1 MISSAACRLGARA
14 FRLLSTRPVSTRPIL
29 VVGSVNADIVVQV
42 DRLPA
47 AGETTL
53 SSDPQARV
61 IPGGKGANQ
70 AVAAA
75 RLAGPSQ
82 LVQFVCQLGNDGHA
96 AMLEAALEGNGLDLS
111 GAGRVDSPSGQG
123 LVFLQPDGALSSVV
137 VAGSNAAWP
146 AQAIAQMPGLEARV
160 RSAAAVMLQREVPE
174 HVNAA
179 VAAAAASAGVPVLQ
193 DVGGED
199 RPIASELL
207 PLLSYLLPNE
217 TELARLSGM
226 PTGTE
231 AEVLGAARALQARG
245 ARAVLVTL
253 GANGALLLTE
263 DGDIVRQPP
272 CAVPGGAVV
281 DETGAG
287 DSFRAAFCVALV
299 EGRRPSEALAL
310 AAAAGAIAV
319 SRLGAIPS
327 LPRRE
332 EADALASRLAT
343 PAAATAAAP
352 SGSASSG
359 AASSGAVQPLPLVSR
374 EPGAE
379 ALAGGHAAGA
389 MRLDELRFASRLNSM
404 KDRRDLCTD
413 AAHTNDVLGWVARQ
427 GGVRGLT
434 HVDFNYPQ
442 HLEAAGVSVEA
453 ARGALAAAGL
463 GAGAICLRYP
473 PKFRLGAM
481 THPDPALRAEAVAL
495 TVAAGRCG
503 GQLGADELVVWSAYC
518 GYDYALQVDYDAL
531 WERVVHSFQAV
542 CDALP
547 ETKVSLEFKPTDE
560 NTRFFAVPSTGA
572 ALQLVSDVG
581 RANMGLT
588 LDIGHCLMAGE
599 NPAQS
604 VAMVGGRGKLFGV
617 QCNDGYG
624 RLGAEDGLMFGSV
637 NPRMALEFCTWL
649 QKTAYRGHIYFD
661 TFPGV
666 VDPVAECEYNI
677 QRFKALWAQA
687 EQLRAAGMDGCLARH
702 DALASLELQD
712 QIRG

>member
-1 MISSAACRLGARA
+1 
-14 FRLLSTRPVSTRPIL
+14 
-29 VVGSVNADIVVQV
+29 
-42 DRLPA
+42 
-47 AGETTL
+47 
-53 SSDPQARV
+53 
-61 IPGGKGANQ
+61 
-70 AVAAA
+70 
-75 RLAGPSQ
+75 
-82 LVQFVCQLGNDGHA
+82 
-96 AMLEAALEGNGLDLS
+96 
-111 GAGRVDSPSGQG
+111 
-123 LVFLQPDGALSSVV
+123 
-137 VAGSNAAWP
+137 
-146 AQAIAQMPGLEARV
+146 
-160 RSAAAVMLQREVPE
+160 
-174 HVNAA
+174 
-179 VAAAAASAGVPVLQ
+179 
-193 DVGGED
+193 
-199 RPIASELL
+199 
-207 PLLSYLLPNE
+207 
-217 TELARLSGM
+217 
-226 PTGTE
+226 
-231 AEVLGAARALQARG
+231 
-245 ARAVLVTL
+245 
-253 GANGALLLTE
+253 
-263 DGDIVRQPP
+263 
-272 CAVPGGAVV
+272 
-281 DETGAG
+281 
-287 DSFRAAFCVALV
+287 
-299 EGRRPSEALAL
+299 
-310 AAAAGAIAV
+310 
-319 SRLGAIPS
+319 
-327 LPRRE
+327 
-332 EADALASRLAT
+332 
-343 PAAATAAAP
+343 
-352 SGSASSG
+352 
-359 AASSGAVQPLPLVSR
+359 
-374 EPGAE
+374 
-379 ALAGGHAAGA
+379 

-637 NPRMALEFCTWL
+637 HSNLALEFVRWL
-649 QKTAYRGHIYFD
+649 QKVRFDGHIYFD
-661 TFPGV
+661 TFPRNE
-666 VDPVAECEYNI
+666 DPVREAKYNI
-677 QRFKALWAQA
+677 RRVKALWKQA
-687 EQLRAAGMDGCLARH
+687 SRLTAAGLDTHLAKH
-702 DALASLELQD
+702 DAMGALELME
-712 QIRG
+712 RMESERL

>member
-1 MISSAACRLGARA
+1 M
-14 FRLLSTRPVSTRPIL
+14 
-29 VVGSVNADIVVQV
+29 
-42 DRLPA
+42 
-47 AGETTL
+47 
-53 SSDPQARV
+53 RV
-61 IPGGKGANQ
+61 
-70 AVAAA
+70 
-75 RLAGPSQ
+75 
-82 LVQFVCQLGNDGHA
+82 
-96 AMLEAALEGNGLDLS
+96 
-111 GAGRVDSPSGQG
+111 
-123 LVFLQPDGALSSVV
+123 
-137 VAGSNAAWP
+137 
-146 AQAIAQMPGLEARV
+146 
-160 RSAAAVMLQREVPE
+160 
-174 HVNAA
+174 
-179 VAAAAASAGVPVLQ
+179 
-193 DVGGED
+193 
-199 RPIASELL
+199 
-207 PLLSYLLPNE
+207 
-217 TELARLSGM
+217 
-226 PTGTE
+226 
-231 AEVLGAARALQARG
+231 
-245 ARAVLVTL
+245 
-253 GANGALLLTE
+253 
-263 DGDIVRQPP
+263 
-272 CAVPGGAVV
+272 
-281 DETGAG
+281 
-287 DSFRAAFCVALV
+287 
-299 EGRRPSEALAL
+299 
-310 AAAAGAIAV
+310 
-319 SRLGAIPS
+319 
-327 LPRRE
+327 
-332 EADALASRLAT
+332 
-343 PAAATAAAP
+343 
-352 SGSASSG
+352 
-359 AASSGAVQPLPLVSR
+359 
-374 EPGAE
+374 
-379 ALAGGHAAGA
+379 
-389 MRLDELRFASRLNSM
+389 DELRFASRLNSM

-413 AAHTNDVLGWVARQ
+413 AAHSNDVLGWVARQ

-463 GAGAICLRYP
+463 GVGAICLRYP

-560 NTRFFAVPSTGA
+560 NTRFFAVPSSGA

-687 EQLRAAGMDGCLARH
+687 EQLFPPCAKFIRFTNIGPLRPRSNAHQGRAHTSSYTRLPK
-702 DALASLELQD
+702 
-712 QIRG
+712 

>member
-1 MISSAACRLGARA
+1 
-14 FRLLSTRPVSTRPIL
+14 
-29 VVGSVNADIVVQV
+29 
-42 DRLPA
+42 
-47 AGETTL
+47 
-53 SSDPQARV
+53 
-61 IPGGKGANQ
+61 
-70 AVAAA
+70 
-75 RLAGPSQ
+75 
-82 LVQFVCQLGNDGHA
+82 
-96 AMLEAALEGNGLDLS
+96 
-111 GAGRVDSPSGQG
+111 
-123 LVFLQPDGALSSVV
+123 
-137 VAGSNAAWP
+137 
-146 AQAIAQMPGLEARV
+146 
-160 RSAAAVMLQREVPE
+160 
-174 HVNAA
+174 
-179 VAAAAASAGVPVLQ
+179 
-193 DVGGED
+193 
-199 RPIASELL
+199 
-207 PLLSYLLPNE
+207 
-217 TELARLSGM
+217 M

-253 GANGALLLTE
+253 GAEGALLLTE
-263 DGDIVRQPP
+263 DGDILRQQP

-299 EGRRPSEALAL
+299 EGRPLPEALAL

-327 LPRRE
+327 LPRRA

-343 PAAATAAAP
+343 PVVTPDASPDAASNAAAVPGTGANHAAVQQWSLFNHGPRAAAMRLELEEE
-352 SGSASSG
+352 AS
-359 AASSGAVQPLPLVSR
+359 
-374 EPGAE
+374 
-379 ALAGGHAAGA
+379 AGGHAAGA

-434 HVDFNYPQ
+434 HVDLNYPQ
-442 HLEAAGVSVEA
+442 HLDAAGVSVEA
-453 ARGALAAAGL
+453 ARSALKAAGL
-463 GAGAICLRYP
+463 LAGAVCLRYP

-481 THPDPALRAEAVAL
+481 THPDAALRAEAVAL

-560 NTRFFAVPSTGA
+560 NTRFFAVPSSGA

-677 QRFKALWAQA
+677 QRFKALWVQA
-687 EQLRAAGMDGCLARH
+687 ERLRAAGMDDCLARH
-702 DALASLELQD
+702 DALASLKLQD
-712 QIRG
+712 SIRS

>member
-1 MISSAACRLGARA
+1 
-14 FRLLSTRPVSTRPIL
+14 
-29 VVGSVNADIVVQV
+29 
-42 DRLPA
+42 
-47 AGETTL
+47 
-53 SSDPQARV
+53 
-61 IPGGKGANQ
+61 
-70 AVAAA
+70 
-75 RLAGPSQ
+75 
-82 LVQFVCQLGNDGHA
+82 
-96 AMLEAALEGNGLDLS
+96 
-111 GAGRVDSPSGQG
+111 
-123 LVFLQPDGALSSVV
+123 
-137 VAGSNAAWP
+137 
-146 AQAIAQMPGLEARV
+146 
-160 RSAAAVMLQREVPE
+160 
-174 HVNAA
+174 
-179 VAAAAASAGVPVLQ
+179 
-193 DVGGED
+193 
-199 RPIASELL
+199 
-207 PLLSYLLPNE
+207 
-217 TELARLSGM
+217 M

-231 AEVLGAARALQARG
+231 AEVLGAAQALQARG

-263 DGDIVRQPP
+263 DGNIVRQPP

-299 EGRRPSEALAL
+299 EGRPPSEALAL

-327 LPRRE
+327 LPRRA
-332 EADALASRLAT
+332 EADALASRLGPPAAT
-343 PAAATAAAP
+343 PAATPAA
-352 SGSASSG
+352 ASSG
-359 AASSGAVQPLPLVSR
+359 AASSGAVQPRPLVSR

-560 NTRFFAVPSTGA
+560 NTRFFAVPSSGA

>member
-1 MISSAACRLGARA
+1 
-14 FRLLSTRPVSTRPIL
+14 
-29 VVGSVNADIVVQV
+29 
-42 DRLPA
+42 
-47 AGETTL
+47 
-53 SSDPQARV
+53 
-61 IPGGKGANQ
+61 
-70 AVAAA
+70 
-75 RLAGPSQ
+75 
-82 LVQFVCQLGNDGHA
+82 
-96 AMLEAALEGNGLDLS
+96 
-111 GAGRVDSPSGQG
+111 
-123 LVFLQPDGALSSVV
+123 
-137 VAGSNAAWP
+137 
-146 AQAIAQMPGLEARV
+146 
-160 RSAAAVMLQREVPE
+160 
-174 HVNAA
+174 
-179 VAAAAASAGVPVLQ
+179 
-193 DVGGED
+193 
-199 RPIASELL
+199 
-207 PLLSYLLPNE
+207 
-217 TELARLSGM
+217 M

-245 ARAVLVTL
+245 ARGVLVTL
-253 GANGALLLTE
+253 GADGALLLTE
-263 DGDIVRQPP
+263 DGDILRQPP

-299 EGRRPSEALAL
+299 EGRPLPEALAL

-327 LPRRE
+327 LPRRA
-332 EADALASRLAT
+332 EADALASDLAT
-343 PAAATAAAP
+343 LDAAADATPDATADATKEGPKKGWSLFGQPDVAAVPVDATADAAAVP
-352 SGSASSG
+352 DMG
-359 AASSGAVQPLPLVSR
+359 AAQWSLFNHGPRAAALRL
-374 EPGAE
+374 ELEEE
-379 ALAGGHAAGA
+379 ASTGGHVAGA

-404 KDRRDLCTD
+404 KDRRELCTD

-434 HVDFNYPQ
+434 HVDLNYPQ
-442 HLEAAGVSVEA
+442 HLDAAGVSVEA
-453 ARGALAAAGL
+453 ARGALKAAGL
-463 GAGAICLRYP
+463 RAGAVCLRYP

-481 THPDPALRAEAVAL
+481 THPDAALRAEAVAL

-560 NTRFFAVPSTGA
+560 NTRFFAVPSSGA

-677 QRFKALWAQA
+677 QRFKALWVQA
-687 EQLRAAGMDGCLARH
+687 ERLRAAGMDDCLARH
-702 DALASLELQD
+702 DALASLKLQD
-712 QIRG
+712 SIRS